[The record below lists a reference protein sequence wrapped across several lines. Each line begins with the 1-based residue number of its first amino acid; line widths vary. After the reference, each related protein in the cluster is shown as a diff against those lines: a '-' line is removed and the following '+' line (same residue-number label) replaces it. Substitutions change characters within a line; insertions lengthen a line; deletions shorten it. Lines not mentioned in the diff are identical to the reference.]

1 MTQRWLQEPLAAS
14 STLRQYS
21 AADPCRP
28 QVEAFIQRIYANRFE
43 AQVKAFAP
51 VLVGLHDRDGA
62 LVAAAG
68 YRAAH
73 TGTLFLERY
82 LSQPVEAL
90 LYGGNATPGH
100 RNGIVEVGHL
110 ASDRAGEGRRLI
122 RLMGPL
128 LAQNGFD
135 WVVSTLT
142 QELRH
147 LFVRMGV
154 APLALGYADPSLLGN
169 AAQDWGRYY
178 DHQPVVL
185 AGQLP
190 LALKALNRRTV
201 EPEEMA

>member
-90 LYGGNATPGH
+90 LYGANATPGH
-100 RNGIVEVGHL
+100 RDGIVEVGHL
-110 ASDRAGEGRRLI
+110 ASDRAGEGRRSI
-122 RLMGPL
+122 RRAEG
-128 LAQNGFD
+128 GG
-135 WVVSTLT
+135 
-142 QELRH
+142 R
-147 LFVRMGV
+147 R
-154 APLALGYADPSLLGN
+154 YARREDP
-169 AAQDWGRYY
+169 DHPGRVDYGRE
-178 DHQPVVL
+178 V
-185 AGQLP
+185 G
-190 LALKALNRRTV
+190 R
-201 EPEEMA
+201 EPFGSRNT